1 MFSFLKSKL
10 IKNTLFNTRNINNN
24 ANNTCYKC
32 LCQPLIRD
40 ENTRNYLIMFTIK
53 LQKEKNLQK
62 RSFFSLHI
70 SKVITT
76 NCLELELCLHNK
88 ELRDVCLPYNWTPDS
103 IINLGQTLEITE

>member
-1 MFSFLKSKL
+1 
-10 IKNTLFNTRNINNN
+10 
-24 ANNTCYKC
+24 
-32 LCQPLIRD
+32 
-40 ENTRNYLIMFTIK
+40 MFTIN
-53 LQKEKNLQK
+53 LQKEKKLTK
-62 RSFFSLHI
+62 TKLFSLHI